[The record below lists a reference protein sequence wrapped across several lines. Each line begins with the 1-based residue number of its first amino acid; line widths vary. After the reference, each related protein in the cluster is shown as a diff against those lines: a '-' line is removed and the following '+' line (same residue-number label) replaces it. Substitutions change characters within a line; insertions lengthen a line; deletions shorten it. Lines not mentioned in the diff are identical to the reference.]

1 MFKLKIGNRFKKFQ
15 NFGKNFF
22 LPKSHNVLLVGNG
35 FDLAVGLKTSY
46 SDFVMYLSIK
56 VFLLNA
62 LLDHCYNEEYI
73 TFLKTDLE
81 SSKLDKRL
89 KEYFINLID
98 NLKKSDNILVSEK
111 KKLTKALK
119 GKFISDFFKL
129 VLDEELFNILNNKEY
144 SISRLQLNHDHQY
157 SKIVF
162 YKKFSNEYVRNG
174 NKNGDISTNRQLFD
188 ATHDLCPFMRE
199 IKQKLQKST
208 FKQWLDVESYI
219 EFLVTNNRDL
229 CARFFPNKKEYNSP
243 LYSNPSLY
251 VEYFNSLDDFCNIFK
266 EYLYDI
272 LETPFTK
279 FNLTNLKDQNSIS
292 KDCK

>member
-129 VLDEELFNILNNKEY
+129 VLDEELFNILNNKQY
-144 SISRLQLNHDHQY
+144 SIS
-157 SKIVF
+157 
-162 YKKFSNEYVRNG
+162 
-174 NKNGDISTNRQLFD
+174 T
-188 ATHDLCPFMRE
+188 
-199 IKQKLQKST
+199 
-208 FKQWLDVESYI
+208 
-219 EFLVTNNRDL
+219 
-229 CARFFPNKKEYNSP
+229 
-243 LYSNPSLY
+243 
-251 VEYFNSLDDFCNIFK
+251 
-266 EYLYDI
+266 
-272 LETPFTK
+272 
-279 FNLTNLKDQNSIS
+279 
-292 KDCK
+292 